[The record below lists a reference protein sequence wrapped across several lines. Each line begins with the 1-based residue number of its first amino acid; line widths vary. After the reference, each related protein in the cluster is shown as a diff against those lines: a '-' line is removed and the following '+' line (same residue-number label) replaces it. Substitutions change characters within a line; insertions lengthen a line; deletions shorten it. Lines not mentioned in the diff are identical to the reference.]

1 MHENERKW
9 ILLKLSIEERDKVFV
24 PLLSLSYPLR
34 RRKNKRKEEK
44 KSFKSWNSSEKRT
57 KKIDVVF
64 SNLLMNKYAFSPLV
78 RRRHRRRLPFR
89 IRLQNRKTTGR

>member
-44 KSFKSWNSSEKRT
+44 KKFQVME
-57 KKIDVVF
+57 
-64 SNLLMNKYAFSPLV
+64 LV
-78 RRRHRRRLPFR
+78 GEENEE
-89 IRLQNRKTTGR
+89 NRCRFF